1 MSEPER
7 WMFEEGDLTS
17 LKDDSWT
24 PLEVI
29 EPDPADRLMKSGV
42 FRTLGEGGRAL
53 LSDLL
58 KRSSGRQRSRP
69 QEVEV
74 CPAIALTLHELEL
87 VDKAFHRA
95 GTPPKNRESR
105 C

>member
-29 EPDPADRLMKSGV
+29 EPDPTDRLMKSARYGRSV
-42 FRTLGEGGRAL
+42 ADGTRLAPGEQRRATLNLYAPL
-53 LSDLL
+53 
-58 KRSSGRQRSRP
+58 
-69 QEVEV
+69 
-74 CPAIALTLHELEL
+74 
-87 VDKAFHRA
+87 
-95 GTPPKNRESR
+95 
-105 C
+105 